1 MYRLKTSPTS
11 KRQHGKGK
19 RFKLVDFILAIV
31 LLAAATLYSCGG
43 NQNNGLPT
51 PGNSGDA
58 TFSVSIKENFSK
70 NPLKNLNNIQVGDT
84 LRYDID
90 LKDLN
95 NESNIHYSIDLH
107 SKDGE
112 FHRRIGKDYR
122 VFIFR
127 RDSLD
132 KHLSANPNFLKEN
145 EEWMKDGEIR
155 QSLVDLP
162 GNKEYVLL
170 IIPIQPGT
178 FQLSYTFLKP
188 RGKQK
193 PMETVDKQINF
204 NCVHLSAWYKSIKT
218 KDGSGGFIG
227 IGGHASEHHN
237 EFYFKIDDGSNE
249 KDKFLASIPNRSQEY
264 TLMYN
269 GKKYGNDFF
278 EGQEICFLKGKTTKK
293 HAPEVTV
300 RVIEEITILQKD
312 EGRDEVVLKFYN
324 IPLEQK

>member
-70 NPLKNLNNIQVGDT
+70 NPLKNTNNIQVGDT

-90 LKDLN
+90 LKDLT
-95 NESNIHYSIDLH
+95 NESNIHYSLDLNNR
-107 SKDGE
+107 DGA
-112 FHRRIGKDYR
+112 FHRRIEKDYR

-155 QSLVDLP
+155 QSLVRIP
-162 GNKEYVLL
+162 SNKEYVLL
-170 IIPIQPGT
+170 IIPIEPGT
-178 FQLSYTFLKP
+178 FQLSYTFH
-188 RGKQK
+188 KQRDK
-193 PMETVDKQINF
+193 EAFMETVNKQINF

-218 KDGSGGFIG
+218 RDGSGGFIG
-227 IGGHASEHHN
+227 IGSHASEHHN

-269 GKKYGNDFF
+269 
-278 EGQEICFLKGKTTKK
+278 KK